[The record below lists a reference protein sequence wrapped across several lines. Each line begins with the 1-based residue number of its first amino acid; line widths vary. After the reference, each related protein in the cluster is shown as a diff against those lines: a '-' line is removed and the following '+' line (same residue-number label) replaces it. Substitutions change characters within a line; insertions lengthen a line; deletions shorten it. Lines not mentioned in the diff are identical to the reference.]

1 MQPAVFS
8 DFDGTITLRDC
19 NDALVDNYIGH
30 DRRAAYDR
38 LFAEG
43 KGTLWEVLDTS
54 MRACGVPLEQAIEYL
69 TCTVELDPG
78 FAPFHAW
85 CARRGLPLSIVSAGL
100 GEIIQAF
107 LNRANLIMPVTANL
121 ATREAVS
128 FGLAPL
134 EQGCPTGVDKA
145 RLLREARAAGLYTI
159 FIGDGFSDRLAAPE
173 ADLLYA
179 KRDMALAAYCSK
191 RGIPFVPFSR
201 FSEIQADLERRLD

>member
-54 MRACGVPLEQAIEYL
+54 MRACGVRLEHAIEYL
-69 TCTVELDPG
+69 TCTVELDPS
-78 FAPFHAW
+78 FATFHSW
-85 CARRGLPLSIVSAGL
+85 CARRDLPLSIVSAGL

-107 LNRANLIMPVTANL
+107 LARANLQMPVTANL
-121 ATREAVS
+121 ATTGPDF

-134 EQGCPTGVDKA
+134 EHGCPTGVDKA
-145 RLLREARAAGLYTI
+145 RLLREAKAAGSYTI

-179 KRDMALAAYCSK
+179 KRDMALATYCLE
-191 RGIPFVPFSR
+191 RGIAFVPFSR
-201 FSEIQADLERRLD
+201 FSEIQLDLEERLG